1 MKVEWDF
8 DELFD
13 FGDNLQSLGSVF
25 DKHLQAATKK
35 VAQALLKRMKG
46 FTPVLDYDLING
58 WNENKLL
65 VTGTPTG
72 YEVLLVNK
80 MDYATYVNDGHKQK
94 PGRFVPGYWA
104 TTTRFV
110 YVPGYKKGGMRLKK
124 SWVQGKFFVEKG
136 IVSLANV
143 GEIEQIIMQ
152 ELQKWWDSL

>member
-8 DELFD
+8 SELTD
-13 FGDNLQSLGSVF
+13 FGDNLLSLGSAF
-25 DKHLQAATKK
+25 DKHLSVAAKK
-35 VAQALLKRMKG
+35 VAQALIKRIKG

-65 VTGTPTG
+65 VTGTETG

-80 MDYATYVNDGHKQK
+80 MEYAAYVNDGHKQR
-94 PGRFVPGYWA
+94 PGRFIPGYWA
-104 TTTRFV
+104 GARRFV
-110 YVPGYKKGGMRLKK
+110 YVPGYPEGMVLKK

-143 GEIEQIIMQ
+143 SEIEQIIMQ